1 MRPTLIA
8 ASFAAAVSLMSAFAP
23 SASAQQEQALNLT
36 LLKTSIRTQ
45 SDDLTITNNPVQAF
59 PNTTVTC
66 PKTATKGC
74 TLAIEVASMLYWD
87 SSANEDTATLTVTG
101 ASLPRVDPA
110 ASIAMDG
117 IYYGNYQWAAFDF
130 RWMQRAVPAGAQVTV
145 NIQFVSGG
153 TADSGE
159 ASSRTETVELFKN

>member
-1 MRPTLIA
+1 MKWIA
-8 ASFAAAVSLMSAFAP
+8 VSFAVAVSVMFALSLSAT
-23 SASAQQEQALNLT
+23 AQQEQALNLT

-74 TLAIEVASMLYWD
+74 TLAIDVASMLYCD
-87 SSANEDTATLTVTG
+87 SLANADNATVTVTG
-101 ASLPRVDPA
+101 ASLPPVDPG
-110 ASIAMDG
+110 ASISMDG
-117 IYYGNYQWAAFDF
+117 IYYGNYQWAVFDF
-130 RWMQRAVPAGAQVTV
+130 RWMQRAVPAGAQVKV

-159 ASSRTETVELFKN
+159 AGSRTETVELFKN